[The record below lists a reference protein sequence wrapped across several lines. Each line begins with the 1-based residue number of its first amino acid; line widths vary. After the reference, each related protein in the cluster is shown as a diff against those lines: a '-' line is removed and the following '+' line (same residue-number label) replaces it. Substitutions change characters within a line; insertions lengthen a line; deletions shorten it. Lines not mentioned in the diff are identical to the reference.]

1 MVNRGGTENERR
13 IRGRVIMSTYEAD
26 HTSGQRRFQ
35 RLWIV
40 ETLVVLGVLAFGY
53 FAVTMDSSLFGAA
66 PAPVEVLDPIAEL
79 TR

>member
-1 MVNRGGTENERR
+1 MRS
-13 IRGRVIMSTYEAD
+13 IHLQAPAGRPRA
-26 HTSGQRRFQ
+26 Q

-53 FAVTMDSSLFGAA
+53 FAVTLDAA
-66 PAPVEVLDPIAEL
+66 SWGVPQVPAETSIDPLLEL

>member
-1 MVNRGGTENERR
+1 MR
-13 IRGRVIMSTYEAD
+13 ILAPSTNGRPRT
-26 HTSGQRRFQ
+26 Q

-53 FAVTMDSSLFGAA
+53 FAVTMDGARWLSPQA
-66 PAPVEVLDPIAEL
+66 PAEAPLDPLLEL

>member
-1 MVNRGGTENERR
+1 
-13 IRGRVIMSTYEAD
+13 MSTYEAD
-26 HTSGQRRFQ
+26 HTSGQRRSQ

-66 PAPVEVLDPIAEL
+66 PAPVEVLDPIAGL

>member
-1 MVNRGGTENERR
+1 MRSIHVQAPA
-13 IRGRVIMSTYEAD
+13 GRPRTP
-26 HTSGQRRFQ
+26 

-53 FAVTMDSSLFGAA
+53 FAVTLDGARWIAQPIPAESSI
-66 PAPVEVLDPIAEL
+66 DPLLEL